1 MEMSTSEEGRPQK
14 KFEEEKQGKKA
25 SQEDDERCLVLAAFM
40 MCRYILAACVCA
52 VPIYGH
58 DGFRRFVS
66 SLSLFFTPQP
76 SSYTNIII
84 MMHHASCWHPSYNIM
99 HYGQIIFSVLLL
111 ANNH

>member
-76 SSYTNIII
+76 S
-84 MMHHASCWHPSYNIM
+84 YNIM